1 MKGIVLFISILISNF
16 LFSQKISSNVLKY
29 YEFKFCDSPQSLVLI
44 EKQNNKYLGYIY
56 VHLKKERRNRS
67 YKKIKKKIKISSEQ
81 TEKLILELKK
91 AEIDSLNRSYDDD
104 KEFYLDGDYLV
115 INLLQNNKI
124 EKYVFDEIYTVGSK
138 KIEKTPLRN
147 KIQNW
152 LTIIDNELNLK
163 EQFLKIKNRLATGT
177 YCYDSGI
184 STLCFKKK

>member
-1 MKGIVLFISILISNF
+1 MKGIVLLISILISNF
-16 LFSQKISSNVLKY
+16 LFSQKIASNVLKY

-44 EKQNNKYLGYIY
+44 EKRNSKYLGYI
-56 VHLKKERRNRS
+56 HFNLKKEKGNKS
-67 YKKIKKKIKISSEQ
+67 YKKIKKRIKISSEQ

-115 INLLQNNKI
+115 IKLLQNNKI
-124 EKYVFDEIYTVGSK
+124 EKYVFDETYPVSSK
-138 KIEKTPLRN
+138 KIEKTPLRG
-147 KIQNW
+147 KIQSW
-152 LTIIDNELNLK
+152 LSIIDNELNIK
-163 EQFLKIKNRLATGT
+163 EQFSKVKSKLSRGT